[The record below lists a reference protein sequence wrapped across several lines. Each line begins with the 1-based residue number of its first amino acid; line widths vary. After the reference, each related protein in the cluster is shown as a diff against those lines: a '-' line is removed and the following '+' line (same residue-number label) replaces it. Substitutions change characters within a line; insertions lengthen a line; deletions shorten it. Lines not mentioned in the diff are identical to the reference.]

1 MSILENIQ
9 NTIVPEIDFKKGKHV
24 SYSQLSLWLSCPHKW
39 KLMYI
44 DKLKQP
50 PNIHLAFGSAMHETL
65 QEYLGLMY
73 NTSIKAADEFL
84 IHEDFQERFLKMYN
98 DYKIQIGSHFS
109 TPKEI
114 TEFVN
119 DGLNIIDFFLE
130 RRQMHFTKKGT
141 RLLGIE
147 MPILTPPHEDHPNI
161 MLYGKLDLVFYDED
175 LKKVSIWDIKTST
188 RGWGKFDKEDK
199 IKMAQ
204 MVLYKKYF
212 AEQYNIPVEEID
224 CKYFIVKRKI
234 PKKPR
239 YPASASRIQY
249 YVPSSG
255 KTTLNKVTK
264 DLHAFI
270 EDCFKDDMYQSKEY
284 TKTPNDKSCRWCP
297 FNDKPELC
305 DKKATS

>member
-1 MSILENIQ
+1 
-9 NTIVPEIDFKKGKHV
+9 
-24 SYSQLSLWLSCPHKW
+24 
-39 KLMYI
+39 MYI

-65 QEYLGLMY
+65 QEYLDLMY
-73 NTSIKAADEFL
+73 NKSIKAADEFP
-84 IHEDFQERFLKMYN
+84 IHEDFQQRFLKMYK
-98 DYKIQIGSHFS
+98 DYKEQIGSNFS

-114 TEFVN
+114 AEFVN
-119 DGLNIIDFFLE
+119 DGLDILDFFLE
-130 RRQMHFTKKGT
+130 RRQMHFTKRGT
-141 RLLGIE
+141 RLLGVE

-188 RGWGKFDKEDK
+188 RGWGKWDKEDK

-234 PKKPR
+234 PKNPK
-239 YPASASRIQY
+239 YAASASRIQY

-255 KTTLNKVTK
+255 KTTMNRVTR

-270 EDCFKDDMYQSKEY
+270 EDCFKDDTYNMKEY
-284 TKTPNDKSCRWCP
+284 TKTPSDKACKWCP

-305 DKKATS
+305 DKKATN